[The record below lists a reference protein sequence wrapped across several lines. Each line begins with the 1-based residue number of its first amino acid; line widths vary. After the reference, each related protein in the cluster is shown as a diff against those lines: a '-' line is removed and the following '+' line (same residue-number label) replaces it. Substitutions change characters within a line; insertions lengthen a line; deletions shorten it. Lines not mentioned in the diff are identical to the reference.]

1 LERGGRGVEEK
12 EREGGGYS
20 AAVIAITL
28 PFKKKCSSVYMWSS
42 HELEEVRERERE
54 RGREGENERAY
65 ES

>member
-28 PFKKKCSSVYMWSS
+28 PFKKKMLFCVYVV
-42 HELEEVRERERE
+42 EP
-54 RGREGENERAY
+54 
-65 ES
+65 